1 MIREISCRA
10 NLGVL
15 IWTTERLPQ
24 FDWSRGFA
32 FPFNDT
38 LVLDKDQVPYDI
50 LGAMGYRVKGTLMIV

>member
-1 MIREISCRA
+1 MICKKGCRS
-10 NLGVL
+10 NLGDL

-38 LVLDKDQVPYDI
+38 LVINKFLKYPTTFWGSWVTG
-50 LGAMGYRVKGTLMIV
+50 LKGH